1 MSVRGDRNTNS
12 TLNTVNVSSRV
23 RCKDARETPNFIE
36 LFVPCNQHIAM
47 NGLEKKNNKKIHSR
61 KPRNRHSRLL
71 FQARVELSMW
81 DTCFSLRLRS
91 YQSVCLACSVLMC
104 PWIILINAIPVHGFA
119 LPCASAW
126 SRQFKRRGLRCGCPQ
141 THHSVTFHVLVC
153 AFAFACIL
161 HKSANIHSFEASAE
175 GTMWASVSVQLK
187 RAMASAKDNEW
198 TKKKKKRNEKYRSK
212 LKEF

>member
-71 FQARVELSMW
+71 FQARAELSMW

-104 PWIILINAIPVHGFA
+104 PWIILINAIPVYMDLRYLARPREAGNSNDEGSAVAA
-119 LPCASAW
+119 L
-126 SRQFKRRGLRCGCPQ
+126 
-141 THHSVTFHVLVC
+141 
-153 AFAFACIL
+153 
-161 HKSANIHSFEASAE
+161 
-175 GTMWASVSVQLK
+175 
-187 RAMASAKDNEW
+187 
-198 TKKKKKRNEKYRSK
+198 K
-212 LKEF
+212 LIIR